1 MLLAQE
7 YDAVEQGIPY
17 VSTHRRRIIAPDTR
31 SRVAGYLTT
40 APEAA
45 PGYRTDGVWVWS
57 QSLADRARTAGVAPQ
72 EQLYIHL
79 RQRSFLL
86 PDRISPGVLAVAG
99 EAIHRPPTVDPAPAW
114 DWIHLGGYTGVDASG
129 YADAGRQLDALL
141 RIRLREDGSVAESRY
156 EPTGWDPGH
165 AQRRSDPPRRR
176 VDRRD
181 FVEIS
186 GPEAAALNDRLS
198 VAAHAERIERARE
211 SPPAADTLRLA
222 RLYDGES
229 PAGTPWFSPYR
240 LRIPEPVRRERLTAY
255 LLGGRLVVRV
265 GGHSPDPMDPDQGA
279 PISLNYRTDGV
290 WIWPESLAHYLRV
303 RGVAPEL
310 EFLCH
315 IEERGY
321 RHPDDVPANL
331 VPVAGSVL
339 KAGPSPRLA
348 RPRVQYLWLHSGGIA
363 RVRGPAPGGTDVLRD
378 DLRWSQST
386 VDLPTSAYRAITEAD
401 AVAFIDARWAAGDV
415 LPPLD

>member
-1 MLLAQE
+1 MLLAQD
-7 YDAVEQGIPY
+7 YDAVEYGVPY

-31 SRVAGYLTT
+31 SRVAGYLTA
-40 APEAA
+40 APEAV
-45 PGYRTDGVWVWS
+45 PGFRTDGVWVWS
-57 QSLADRARTAGVAPQ
+57 QVLADRARTGVAPQ
-72 EQLYIHL
+72 EQFYAHL

-86 PDRISPGVLAVAG
+86 PDRIHPAVLAAAR
-99 EAIHRPPTVDPAPAW
+99 EAIHGPPTVDPAPHW
-114 DWIHLGGYTGVDASG
+114 DWIHLGGYTGSDASG

-165 AQRRSDPPRRR
+165 AQPRSDPPRRR
-176 VDRRD
+176 VDRRE

-186 GPEAAALNDRLS
+186 GPEAAALNDRLC
-198 VAAHAERIERARE
+198 ATAHAERVERARE
-211 SPPAADTLRLA
+211 SMPVPGTLRLA
-222 RLYDGES
+222 RLFDGES
-229 PAGTPWFSPYR
+229 PAGTPWFSPAR
-240 LRIPEPVRRERLTAY
+240 LRIPEPVRRERLAAY

-265 GGHSPDPMDPDQGA
+265 AGRSPDPLDPDQGE
-279 PISLNYRTDGV
+279 PVSLSYRTDGV
-290 WIWPESLAHYLRV
+290 WVWPESLAHYLRV

-321 RHPDDVPANL
+321 RRPEEVPAEV
-331 VPVAGSVL
+331 VPIAGSVL
-339 KAGPSPRLA
+339 KAGPSPRLP
-348 RPRVQYLWLHSGGIA
+348 RPAVRYLWLHSGGIA
-363 RVRGPAPGGTDVLRD
+363 RVRGRAPGASDVLRD
-378 DLRWSQST
+378 DLRWSEST
-386 VDLPTSAYRAITEAD
+386 VDMPTSAHRAITEAD

>member
-7 YDAVEQGIPY
+7 YDAVERGIPY
-17 VSTHRRRIIAPDTR
+17 VSTHRRRIVAPDTR
-31 SRVAGYLTT
+31 SRLAGYLAT

-45 PGYRTDGVWVWS
+45 PGYRTDGVWVWP
-57 QSLADRARTAGVAPQ
+57 QSLADRARTTGIAPQ

-79 RQRSFLL
+79 RRRSFLL
-86 PDRISPGVLAVAG
+86 PERVPPAALAAARDAAHG
-99 EAIHRPPTVDPAPAW
+99 PPTMDPPPDW
-114 DWIHLGGYTGVDASG
+114 DWIHLGAYTGVDASG
-129 YADAGRQLDALL
+129 YAEAGRQPDALL

-165 AQRRSDPPRRR
+165 AQPTDPPRRR

-186 GPEAAALNDRLS
+186 GHEASALNDRLS
-198 VAAHAERIERARE
+198 AAAHAERIERARE
-211 SPPAADTLRLA
+211 SPPAAGTPRLA
-222 RLYDGES
+222 RLFDGES
-229 PAGTPWFSPYR
+229 PAGTPWFSPER
-240 LRIPEPVRRERLTAY
+240 LRIPEPLRRERLAAY

-265 GGHSPDPMDPDQGA
+265 AGHSPDPMDPDRGE
-279 PISLNYRTDGV
+279 PISLSYRTDGV
-290 WIWPESLAHYLRV
+290 WVWPESLAHYLRV

-321 RHPDDVPANL
+321 RPPDEVPAGL

-348 RPRVQYLWLHSGGIA
+348 RPAVRYLWLHSGGIA
-363 RVRGPAPGGTDVLRD
+363 RVRGRMPGGTDVLRE
-378 DLRWSQST
+378 DLRWSEST
-386 VDLPTSAYRAITEAD
+386 VDLPGSAYRAITEAD